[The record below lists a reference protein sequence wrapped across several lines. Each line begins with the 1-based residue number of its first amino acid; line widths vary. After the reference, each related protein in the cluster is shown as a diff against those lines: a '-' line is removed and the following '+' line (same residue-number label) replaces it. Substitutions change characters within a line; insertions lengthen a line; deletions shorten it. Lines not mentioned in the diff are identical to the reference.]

1 MRNQV
6 WIASLLWLVILSGGC
21 SSTSENQPTKPPEE
35 LYQEGLLGLKNERYK
50 PAATRFQE
58 IDQKHPFS
66 PYATRAQLNL
76 MYAQYKAGDY
86 EEAVGSAMRFIRLHP
101 RHRHVAYAFYMR
113 GLAHYQRIADSYR
126 DQHRTREAV
135 TAFREL
141 ITRFPKSDY
150 AQEAQRMLMLCINRL
165 AEQEMVVGRY
175 YLDREEYI
183 AAINRFNQVVNHP
196 ELQTTPYVEEALFGL
211 VLASLRLG
219 LPEDARNYAAV
230 LGHNFPKGGFYK
242 AAVRLVDKKGD
253 VTRAELAE
261 LRRGVDEGS
270 VLGRF
275 FQGLAPTL
283 LPTQTQS
290 R

>member
-1 MRNQV
+1 MGNRF
-6 WIASLLWLVILSGGC
+6 WIACVLWMMVLTGGC
-21 SSTSENQPTKPPEE
+21 SSGPEIAPTKPPEE
-35 LYQEGLLGLKNERYK
+35 LYQEGMLGMKNERFK
-50 PAATRFQE
+50 AAADRFQQ

-76 MYAQYKAGDY
+76 IYAQYKNGDY
-86 EEAVGSAMRFIRLHP
+86 EEAVGSALRFIRLHP

-126 DQHRTREAV
+126 DQSRTRESV

-150 AQEAQRMLMLCINRL
+150 AFEAQRMLRLCVNRL
-165 AEQEMVVGRY
+165 AEQEMVVARF

-183 AAINRFNQVVNHP
+183 AAVNRFSQVAFHP
-196 ELQTTPYVEEALFGL
+196 EFQTTPYVEEALFSL
-211 VLASLRLG
+211 VLASQRLG
-219 LPEDARNYAAV
+219 LPEEARNHAAV
-230 LGHNFPKGGFYK
+230 LGHNFPQGSFYK
-242 AAVRLVDKKGD
+242 AAVRLLDKKGD
-253 VTRAELAE
+253 VSRSELAD

-270 VLGRF
+270 VFSRF